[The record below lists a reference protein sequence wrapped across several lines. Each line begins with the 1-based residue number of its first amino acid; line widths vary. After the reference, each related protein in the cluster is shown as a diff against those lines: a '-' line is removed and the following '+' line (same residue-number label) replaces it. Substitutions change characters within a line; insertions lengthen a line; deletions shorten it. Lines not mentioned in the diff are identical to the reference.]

1 MFSDPSSVGGGTMVT
16 GDGGDAR
23 RQGGLRAP
31 ARPSENEASTLVVDV
46 HGYPP
51 P

>member
-1 MFSDPSSVGGGTMVT
+1 MFSDPSSVGGGTMATVA
-16 GDGGDAR
+16 GGDAR

-31 ARPSENEASTLVVDV
+31 ARPRENEASALVVDV

-51 P
+51 